1 VVAWNAPCTRIRV
14 AGSRGSELPSQVKVP
29 TTRFLSAPFAG
40 DFAPG
45 FVIVGRPPFGVDT
58 WRGLLRPHQEEGRWE
73 RLHEDAM
80 SSGPTA
86 EVQKLTA
93 TYPAR

>member
-1 VVAWNAPCTRIRV
+1 MAWNAPCTRIRV

-45 FVIVGRPPFGVDT
+45 LVIVGRPHLEWTPGEVCLDLT
-58 WRGLLRPHQEEGRWE
+58 RRKEDGRDCT
-73 RLHEDAM
+73 RM
-80 SSGPTA
+80 P
-86 EVQKLTA
+86 
-93 TYPAR
+93 